1 MTAKLLCANF
11 RLSFLKNNK
20 TLERFLMLKSSFKIQ
35 KLIFL
40 CFILIFSFSTV
51 SVFGG
56 ETPSVPGTRVYFIN
70 LIEGQKIKS
79 PYLVQL
85 GLTSEMGIAPALADW
100 PDTGH
105 HHLVIDS
112 TITNMNKSI
121 SNKHIHLHKG
131 QTEISLKLPA
141 GKHTI
146 QLILG
151 DYSHIPHDPPV
162 MSEVINITVE

>member
-1 MTAKLLCANF
+1 
-11 RLSFLKNNK
+11 
-20 TLERFLMLKSSFKIQ
+20 MLKSSFNIQ
-35 KLIFL
+35 DLLLLSFIIF
-40 CFILIFSFSTV
+40 CSSS
-51 SVFGG
+51 SVPIYGG
-56 ETPSVPGTRVYFIN
+56 ETPSVPGTKVYFIN

-105 HHLVIDS
+105 HHIIIDS

-121 SNKHIHLHKG
+121 SNKHVHLHKG
-131 QTEISLKLPA
+131 QTEISLKLPT

-146 QLILG
+146 QIFLG

-162 MSEVINITVE
+162 MSEILNITVE

>member
-1 MTAKLLCANF
+1 
-11 RLSFLKNNK
+11 
-20 TLERFLMLKSSFKIQ
+20 MLKSSFNIQ
-35 KLIFL
+35 NLFL
-40 CFILIFSFSTV
+40 LFFITFFIPLST
-51 SVFGG
+51 SVYGG
-56 ETPSVPGTRVYFIN
+56 ETPSVPGTKVYFIN

-105 HHLVIDS
+105 HHIIIDS

-121 SNKHIHLHKG
+121 SNKHVHLGKG
-131 QTEISLKLPA
+131 QTEILLKLA
-141 GKHTI
+141 SGKHTI
-146 QLILG
+146 QIFFG

-162 MSEVINITVE
+162 MSEILNITVE

>member
-1 MTAKLLCANF
+1 
-11 RLSFLKNNK
+11 
-20 TLERFLMLKSSFKIQ
+20 MLKYSFNIQ
-35 KLIFL
+35 NLFL
-40 CFILIFSFSTV
+40 LFFITFFIPLST
-51 SVFGG
+51 SVYGG
-56 ETPSVPGTRVYFIN
+56 ETPSVPGTKVYFIN

-105 HHLVIDS
+105 HHIIIDS

-121 SNKHIHLHKG
+121 SNKHVHLGKG
-131 QTEISLKLPA
+131 QTEILLKLA
-141 GKHTI
+141 SGKHTI
-146 QLILG
+146 QIFFG

-162 MSEVINITVE
+162 MSEILNITVE

>member
-1 MTAKLLCANF
+1 MKKILKFMFIVQSL
-11 RLSFLKNNK
+11 FLY
-20 TLERFLMLKSSFKIQ
+20 FPA
-35 KLIFL
+35 
-40 CFILIFSFSTV
+40 STV
-51 SVFGG
+51 YGG
-56 ETPSVPGTRVYFIN
+56 ETPSVPGARVYFIN
-70 LIEGQKIKS
+70 IKDGQTLKS
-79 PYLVQL
+79 PFLIQF

-131 QTEISLKLPA
+131 QTEITLKLPT

-146 QLILG
+146 QMFFA

>member
-1 MTAKLLCANF
+1 MKKILKFIFIVQSL
-11 RLSFLKNNK
+11 FLY
-20 TLERFLMLKSSFKIQ
+20 
-35 KLIFL
+35 
-40 CFILIFSFSTV
+40 FSVSTI
-51 SVFGG
+51 FGG
-56 ETPSVPGTRVYFIN
+56 ETPSVPGARVYFIN
-70 LIEGQKIKS
+70 IKDGQTLKS
-79 PYLVQL
+79 PFLIQF

-131 QTEISLKLPA
+131 QTEITLKLPT

-146 QLILG
+146 QIFFA

-162 MSEVINITVE
+162 MSEVITVNVE

>member
-1 MTAKLLCANF
+1 MLQFSYKLQ
-11 RLSFLKNNK
+11 
-20 TLERFLMLKSSFKIQ
+20 KS
-35 KLIFL
+35 IFL
-40 CFILIFSFSTV
+40 SIILFCSFSV
-51 SVFGG
+51 VPVFAG
-56 ETPSVPGTRVYFIN
+56 ETPSVPGTKVYFIN

-105 HHLVIDS
+105 HHIIIDS
-112 TITNMNKSI
+112 TITKMNKSI
-121 SNKHIHLHKG
+121 SNKHVHLHKG

-146 QLILG
+146 QVFLG

>member
-1 MTAKLLCANF
+1 MLQFSYKLQ
-11 RLSFLKNNK
+11 
-20 TLERFLMLKSSFKIQ
+20 KS
-35 KLIFL
+35 IFL
-40 CFILIFSFSTV
+40 SIILFCSFSVV
-51 SVFGG
+51 SVFAG
-56 ETPSVPGTRVYFIN
+56 ETPSVPGTKVYFIN

-105 HHLVIDS
+105 HHIIIDS
-112 TITNMNKSI
+112 TITKMNKSI

-146 QLILG
+146 QVFLG

>member
-1 MTAKLLCANF
+1 MPKISFNIQNLILLF
-11 RLSFLKNNK
+11 FI
-20 TLERFLMLKSSFKIQ
+20 TFFISSSI
-35 KLIFL
+35 
-40 CFILIFSFSTV
+40 SAY
-51 SVFGG
+51 GG
-56 ETPSVPGTRVYFIN
+56 ETPSVPNTKVYFIN

-105 HHLVIDS
+105 HHIIIDS

-121 SNKHIHLHKG
+121 SNKHIHMHKG
-131 QTEISLKLPA
+131 QTEVSLKLA
-141 GKHTI
+141 SGKHTI
-146 QLILG
+146 QLLFG

-162 MSEVINITVE
+162 MSEIINISVE

>member
-1 MTAKLLCANF
+1 
-11 RLSFLKNNK
+11 
-20 TLERFLMLKSSFKIQ
+20 MLKSSFHIHN
-35 KLIFL
+35 LLLL
-40 CFILIFSFSTV
+40 CFIIV
-51 SVFGG
+51 SSSSSLPVYGG
-56 ETPSVPGTRVYFIN
+56 ETPSVPGTKVYFIN

-121 SNKHIHLHKG
+121 SNKNVHLHKG
-131 QTEISLKLPA
+131 QSEILLKLPA

-146 QLILG
+146 QLFFG

-162 MSEVINITVE
+162 MSEVLNITVE

>member
-1 MTAKLLCANF
+1 MKKILKFIFIVQSL
-11 RLSFLKNNK
+11 FLY
-20 TLERFLMLKSSFKIQ
+20 
-35 KLIFL
+35 
-40 CFILIFSFSTV
+40 FSVSTI
-51 SVFGG
+51 FGG
-56 ETPSVPGTRVYFIN
+56 ETPSVPGARVYFLNIKD
-70 LIEGQKIKS
+70 GQTLKS
-79 PYLVQL
+79 PFLIQF

-131 QTEISLKLPA
+131 QTEITLKLPT

-146 QLILG
+146 QIFFA
-151 DYSHIPHDPPV
+151 DYSHIPHDPPI
-162 MSEVINITVE
+162 MSEVITVNVE

>member
-1 MTAKLLCANF
+1 MKKILKFIFIVQSL
-11 RLSFLKNNK
+11 FLY
-20 TLERFLMLKSSFKIQ
+20 FPA
-35 KLIFL
+35 
-40 CFILIFSFSTV
+40 STV
-51 SVFGG
+51 YGG
-56 ETPSVPGTRVYFIN
+56 ETPSVPGARVYFIN
-70 LIEGQKIKS
+70 IKDGQTLKS
-79 PYLVQL
+79 PFLIQF

-131 QTEISLKLPA
+131 QTEITLKLPT

-146 QLILG
+146 QIFFA

>member
-1 MTAKLLCANF
+1 MKKILKFIFIVQSL
-11 RLSFLKNNK
+11 FLY
-20 TLERFLMLKSSFKIQ
+20 
-35 KLIFL
+35 
-40 CFILIFSFSTV
+40 FSVSTI
-51 SVFGG
+51 FGG
-56 ETPSVPGTRVYFIN
+56 ETPSVPGARVYFIN
-70 LIEGQKIKS
+70 IKDGQTLKS
-79 PYLVQL
+79 PFLIQF

-131 QTEISLKLPA
+131 QTEITLKLPT

-146 QLILG
+146 QMFFA

>member
-1 MTAKLLCANF
+1 MQKSMKIILKFIFIVQSL
-11 RLSFLKNNK
+11 FLY
-20 TLERFLMLKSSFKIQ
+20 FPA
-35 KLIFL
+35 
-40 CFILIFSFSTV
+40 STV
-51 SVFGG
+51 YGG
-56 ETPSVPGTRVYFIN
+56 ETPSVPGARVYFIN
-70 LIEGQKIKS
+70 IKDGQTLKS
-79 PYLVQL
+79 PFLIQF

-131 QTEISLKLPA
+131 QTEITLKLPT

-146 QLILG
+146 QIFFA

-162 MSEVINITVE
+162 MSEVITVNVE

>member
-1 MTAKLLCANF
+1 MTK
-11 RLSFLKNNK
+11 LSFNIQNLI
-20 TLERFLMLKSSFKIQ
+20 LLSFIIFCSSA
-35 KLIFL
+35 
-40 CFILIFSFSTV
+40 SVTV
-51 SVFGG
+51 YGG
-56 ETPSVPGTRVYFIN
+56 ETPSVTGTKVYFIN

-105 HHLVIDS
+105 HHIIIDS

-121 SNKHIHLHKG
+121 SNKHIHLGKG
-131 QTEISLKLPA
+131 QTEIFLKLA
-141 GKHTI
+141 SGKHTI
-146 QLILG
+146 QIFFG

-162 MSEVINITVE
+162 MSEILNITVE

>member
-1 MTAKLLCANF
+1 MQKSMKKILKFIFIVQSL
-11 RLSFLKNNK
+11 FLY
-20 TLERFLMLKSSFKIQ
+20 
-35 KLIFL
+35 
-40 CFILIFSFSTV
+40 FSVSTI
-51 SVFGG
+51 FGG
-56 ETPSVPGTRVYFIN
+56 ETPSVPGARVYFIN
-70 LIEGQKIKS
+70 IKDGQTLKS
-79 PYLVQL
+79 PFLIQF

-131 QTEISLKLPA
+131 QTEITLKLPT

-146 QLILG
+146 QIFFA

-162 MSEVINITVE
+162 MSEVITVNVE

>member
-1 MTAKLLCANF
+1 MKKILKFIFIVQSL
-11 RLSFLKNNK
+11 FLY
-20 TLERFLMLKSSFKIQ
+20 
-35 KLIFL
+35 
-40 CFILIFSFSTV
+40 FSASTV
-51 SVFGG
+51 YGG
-56 ETPSVPGTRVYFIN
+56 ETPSVPGARVYFIN
-70 LIEGQKIKS
+70 IKDGQTLKS
-79 PYLVQL
+79 PFLIQF

-131 QTEISLKLPA
+131 QTEITLKLPT

-146 QLILG
+146 QIFFA

-162 MSEVINITVE
+162 MSEVITVNVE

>member
-1 MTAKLLCANF
+1 MQKSVKKILKFIFIVQSL
-11 RLSFLKNNK
+11 FLY
-20 TLERFLMLKSSFKIQ
+20 
-35 KLIFL
+35 
-40 CFILIFSFSTV
+40 FSVSTI
-51 SVFGG
+51 FGG
-56 ETPSVPGTRVYFIN
+56 ETPSVPGARVYFIN
-70 LIEGQKIKS
+70 IKDGQTLKS
-79 PYLVQL
+79 PFLIQF

-131 QTEISLKLPA
+131 QTEITLKLPT

-146 QLILG
+146 QIFFA